1 MDMDMDMDIN
11 IARDSNGKYDFIS
24 DLVAGTVIL
33 RNLGNNKEIYHLLY
47 IHCSFLYPTT
57 CTIL

>member
-1 MDMDMDMDIN
+1 MDMDIN